1 MKRIKKRKKIYK
13 TTILFIILDILAIAG
28 FVMMYGPW
36 NFVRD
41 LYINTAMKTKDHKYL
56 ANVFYSDEKIN
67 HVMN

>member
-1 MKRIKKRKKIYK
+1 MKRIKKKKKIYK
-13 TTILFIILDILAIAG
+13 MTIIFAILDILSITG

-36 NFVRD
+36 DFVRN

-67 HVMN
+67 